1 MISIYLLLDFDPS
14 LSVHSSS
21 VSFILVAF
29 HPYSLSLK
37 KRLRWDKKIRGKEK
51 ELEKYH

>member
-1 MISIYLLLDFDPS
+1 MISIYLLLDFYPS
-14 LSVHSSS
+14 LSVYSSS

-37 KRLRWDKKIRGKEK
+37 KDYDAIKK
-51 ELEKYH
+51 